1 MKISPLSGN
10 IGAEVSGVRLG
21 DLDAAT
27 FEEVARALWAHQV
40 LVFRGQDIDSE
51 QHIAFGRRFGE
62 LHVHPAFS
70 GVDRHPEILLI
81 KNEGKAE
88 TITEVWH
95 SDVSC
100 DERPPS
106 ISVLRAIKVPSSGG
120 DTMWASQY
128 AALQS
133 LSEGMRQMLE
143 PLRAVHRK
151 FDLEATHPVLRTHPQ
166 TGRKALYV
174 NHGFT
179 ERFENMTTEE
189 SRPLLD
195 YLVGVG
201 SRPELTMRHRW
212 QPADVVMW
220 DNRCVMHYAVHDYGD
235 APREMQRVTVRGERP
250 V

>member
-1 MKISPLSGN
+1 MKITPLTGN
-10 IGAEVSGVRLG
+10 IGAEVNGVRLG
-21 DLDAAT
+21 DLNAAT
-27 FEEVARALWAHQV
+27 FEEIARALWAHQV

-70 GVDRHPEILLI
+70 GVDGHPEILLI
-81 KNEGKAE
+81 KNEGKAK

-106 ISVLRAIKVPSSGG
+106 ISVLRAIEVPSSGG

-174 NHGFT
+174 NQGFT

-195 YLVGVG
+195 YLVGAG

-235 APREMQRVTVRGERP
+235 APREMQRVTVRGEQP
-250 V
+250 I

>member
-1 MKISPLSGN
+1 M
-10 IGAEVSGVRLG
+10 
-21 DLDAAT
+21 
-27 FEEVARALWAHQV
+27 
-40 LVFRGQDIDSE
+40 
-51 QHIAFGRRFGE
+51 
-62 LHVHPAFS
+62 
-70 GVDRHPEILLI
+70 
-81 KNEGKAE
+81 
-88 TITEVWH
+88 
-95 SDVSC
+95 
-100 DERPPS
+100 
-106 ISVLRAIKVPSSGG
+106 
-120 DTMWASQY
+120 
-128 AALQS
+128 
-133 LSEGMRQMLE
+133 
-143 PLRAVHRK
+143 
-151 FDLEATHPVLRTHPQ
+151 LRTHPQ

>member
-1 MKISPLSGN
+1 MKTTPLTGN
-10 IGAEVSGVRLG
+10 IGAEISGVRLG

-27 FEEVARALWAHQV
+27 FEEITRALWAHQV

-70 GVDRHPEILLI
+70 GVDGHPEVLLI
-81 KNEGKAE
+81 KNEGKAK

-106 ISVLRAIKVPSSGG
+106 ISVLRAIEVPSKGG

-151 FDLEATHPVLRTHPQ
+151 FDLEATHPVLRTHPE
-166 TGRKALYV
+166 TGRRALYV

-179 ERFENMTTEE
+179 ERFENMTSEE

-201 SRPELTMRHRW
+201 SRAELTMRHRW
-212 QPADVVMW
+212 QPGDVVIW

-250 V
+250 K

>member
-1 MKISPLSGN
+1 MKIMPLTGN
-10 IGAEVSGVRLG
+10 IGAEIGGVRLG
-21 DLDAAT
+21 DLDSAT
-27 FEEVARALWAHQV
+27 FEEIARALWAHQV
-40 LVFRGQDIDSE
+40 LVFRGQDLDSE

-70 GVDRHPEILLI
+70 GVDGHPEVLLI
-81 KNEGKAE
+81 KNEGKAK

-106 ISVLRAIKVPSSGG
+106 ISVLRAIEVPSKGG

-151 FDLEATHPVLRTHPQ
+151 FDLEATHPVLRTHPE
-166 TGRKALYV
+166 TGRRALYV

-179 ERFENMTTEE
+179 ESFENMTPEE

-195 YLVGVG
+195 YLVGAG

-212 QPADVVMW
+212 QPGDVVMW

>member
-1 MKISPLSGN
+1 MKTTPLTGN
-10 IGAEVSGVRLG
+10 IGAEISGVRLG

-27 FEEVARALWAHQV
+27 FEDIARALWTHQV
-40 LVFRGQDIDSE
+40 LVFRGQDLDSE

-70 GVDRHPEILLI
+70 GVDGHPEILLI
-81 KNEGKAE
+81 KNEGKAK

-106 ISVLRAIKVPSSGG
+106 ISVLRAIEVPSKGG

-151 FDLEATHPVLRTHPQ
+151 FDLEATHPVLRIHPE
-166 TGRKALYV
+166 TGRRALYV
-174 NHGFT
+174 NRGFT
-179 ERFENMTTEE
+179 ERFENMTPQE

>member
-1 MKISPLSGN
+1 MKTTPLTGN
-10 IGAEVSGVRLG
+10 IGAEISGVRLG
-21 DLDAAT
+21 ELDAPT
-27 FEEVARALWAHQV
+27 FREIARALWAHQV

-51 QHIAFGRRFGE
+51 QQIAFGRRFGE

-70 GVDRHPEILLI
+70 GVDGHPEILLI
-81 KNEGKAE
+81 RNEGKAK

-106 ISVLRAIKVPSSGG
+106 ISVLRAVEVPSKGG
-120 DTMWASQY
+120 DTLWASQY
-128 AALQS
+128 AALES

-151 FDLEATHPVLRTHPQ
+151 FDLEATHPVLRTHPE
-166 TGRKALYV
+166 TGRRALYV
-174 NHGFT
+174 NQGFT
-179 ERFENMTTEE
+179 ESFEHMTPQE
-189 SRPLLD
+189 SRPLLN
-195 YLVGVG
+195 YLVGAG

-212 QPADVVMW
+212 QPADVVVW

-235 APREMQRVTVRGERP
+235 APREMHRVTVRGERP
-250 V
+250 M